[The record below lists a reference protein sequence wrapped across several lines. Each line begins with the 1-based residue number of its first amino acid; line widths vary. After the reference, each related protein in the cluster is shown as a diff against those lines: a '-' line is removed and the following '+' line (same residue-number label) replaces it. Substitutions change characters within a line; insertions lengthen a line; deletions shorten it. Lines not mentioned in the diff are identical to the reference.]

1 MEEYRRAMKEKAEW
15 QERLSE
21 QYEMVNRSLTCSSF
35 VEIKNQKLM
44 QQNNDLAE
52 ENNEMAAQYERKWL
66 QVEVRMLKQL
76 GSEMAGEL
84 GREKYKNQK
93 LRQQN
98 NDLAEENNE
107 MAGQLG
113 KERRARIFHSDE
125 AAMLWQQK
133 AEMHEKFRKVDVE
146 FNRIEAAGSAK
157 LVAAA
162 PEMVKTVKRD
172 DEAEPDETLM
182 LDDFFQFGKYT
193 SAVCLLAQLLILAQ
207 RYERGE
213 ENDEMAG
220 ELGRERYERKWV
232 KVAGSAL
239 PHAKSPAKLVAAAPE
254 VVKTVKPNETVFRVP

>member
-1 MEEYRRAMKEKAEW
+1 MENPHQILNPASEGDEIVLKHAREWDEICMLKQELGKEK
-15 QERLSE
+15 
-21 QYEMVNRSLTCSSF
+21 F
-35 VEIKNQKLM
+35 KNQKLR
-44 QQNNDLAE
+44 Q
-52 ENNEMAAQYERKWL
+52 ENEEMAVGVGRERYERKWL

-76 GSEMAGEL
+76 ESEMAGEL

-93 LRQQN
+93 LMQQN

-133 AEMHEKFRKVDVE
+133 AEMHEKFQKVDVA
-146 FNRIEAAGSAK
+146 FNRIEAAGSALPHAK

-207 RYERGE
+207 KYKNRKLRQ
-213 ENDEMAG
+213 ENEKMAV
-220 ELGRERYERKWV
+220 E
-232 KVAGSAL
+232 
-239 PHAKSPAKLVAAAPE
+239 
-254 VVKTVKPNETVFRVP
+254 